1 MPDLPTGTVTLL
13 FTDMEGSTHLLQ
25 QLGER
30 YTTVLADCRHLLR
43 RAFAQY
49 HGHEVDTQG
58 VPSSSFLRVPLM
70 RSQLLWLYNTLSP
83 VIRGLKAYP
92 CRCVLGCIPAN
103 RY

>member
-13 FTDMEGSTHLLQ
+13 FTDMEGSTHLMQ

-49 HGHEVDTQG
+49 HGHEVDTQDSRSHY
-58 VPSSSFLRVPLM
+58 PIARKWRV
-70 RSQLLWLYNTLSP
+70 
-83 VIRGLKAYP
+83 K
-92 CRCVLGCIPAN
+92 
-103 RY
+103 